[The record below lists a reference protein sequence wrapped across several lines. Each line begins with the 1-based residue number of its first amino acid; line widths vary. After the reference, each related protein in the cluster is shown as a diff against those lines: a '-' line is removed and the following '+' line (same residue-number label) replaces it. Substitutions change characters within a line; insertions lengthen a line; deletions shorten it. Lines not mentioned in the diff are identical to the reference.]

1 MGVKY
6 T

>member
-6 T
+6 L